1 MGKSVYS
8 IVLSDEVVQA
18 VDEMAYRMNTS
29 RSNLINQLL
38 AERVSLTTPEMR
50 MREIFSLVGQALD
63 SRFLPA
69 PQASDSVMAVKTPLN
84 FKYKP
89 TLKYSVELYR
99 SFSGKAGRLKVTLR
113 TQSEE
118 LIKLTDRF
126 FRDWSAAEQKYLGKF
141 FSGGFPCEI
150 APKSYTRDFYEIAG
164 NGLADREIA
173 EAISEYIRTF
183 DKAITVY
190 FENAA
195 DPEHAKAL
203 CEETYKCYL
212 RKGVSIV

>member
-69 PQASDSVMAVKTPLN
+69 PQASDSVM
-84 FKYKP
+84 
-89 TLKYSVELYR
+89 R
-99 SFSGKAGRLKVTLR
+99 
-113 TQSEE
+113 
-118 LIKLTDRF
+118 
-126 FRDWSAAEQKYLGKF
+126 
-141 FSGGFPCEI
+141 
-150 APKSYTRDFYEIAG
+150 
-164 NGLADREIA
+164 
-173 EAISEYIRTF
+173 
-183 DKAITVY
+183 
-190 FENAA
+190 
-195 DPEHAKAL
+195 
-203 CEETYKCYL
+203 
-212 RKGVSIV
+212 